1 MLPEGNAAETDERI
15 FMKISLSN
23 HFTYR
28 KLLRF
33 TIPSIAMVVFT
44 SIYSVV
50 DGFFVSNFVGS
61 QAIAAINLIF
71 PVVIILGSIGFM
83 IGIGGSAYIAML
95 MGEGK
100 DEEAKG
106 IFSFLVI
113 VLVIIGIIFAAAG
126 FILTRPIS
134 AAMGATGELLD
145 QCVVYGH
152 ICFLGLLPLMLQY
165 SFQSFMI
172 TAERPTIGF
181 VVTVGSG
188 ITNMALDALFVG
200 VWNMGI
206 AGAAWAT
213 ITSQFLG
220 AVVPIVVFFQK
231 KQRLY
236 FVKPIVDWKALK
248 KVSTNGMSE
257 FFTNISMSVVSIVY
271 NLQLMNIIGEDGVA
285 AYGVIMYVAFV
296 FSAVFFGYS
305 MGASPVIGYHYG
317 AGNQDGLKSLFK
329 KSMTIVTIMS
339 ILMLA
344 VSEILAR
351 PLALLYVS
359 YNEDLLNMTVHGF
372 RYYAISFGLM
382 GFSVFASSLFTA
394 LNNGLISGVL
404 SVLRSLVLQV
414 VMVLVLPLILGIDG
428 IWFATAAAEALG
440 IVLSAYFIIR
450 FRNRYHYI

>member
-1 MLPEGNAAETDERI
+1 MWPEGNAAETDERI

-113 VLVIIGIIFAAAG
+113 VLVVIGIIFAAAG

-134 AAMGATGELLD
+134 AAMGASGELLD

-188 ITNMALDALFVG
+188 ITNMVLDALFVG
-200 VWNMGI
+200 LWNMGI

-236 FVKPIVDWKALK
+236 FVKPIVDWRALK

-317 AGNQDGLKSLFK
+317 AGNQDELKSLFK
-329 KSMTIVTIMS
+329 KSMTLIGIMS
-339 ILMLA
+339 VLMLV

>member
-1 MLPEGNAAETDERI
+1 
-15 FMKISLSN
+15 MKISLSN

-113 VLVIIGIIFAAAG
+113 VLVVIGIIFAAAG

-145 QCVVYGH
+145 QCVVYGR

-188 ITNMALDALFVG
+188 ITNMVLDALFVG
-200 VWNMGI
+200 LWNMGI

-236 FVKPIVDWKALK
+236 FVKPIVDWRALK

-317 AGNQDGLKSLFK
+317 AGNQDELKSLFK
-329 KSMTIVTIMS
+329 KSMTLIGIMS
-339 ILMLA
+339 VLMLV